1 VTQPDGPPDSRAAR
15 KAYVRELLQA
25 YVATPGVLGRVRRA
39 DRVLAARLYDQQVP
53 LYAIKNALLVA
64 AARRL
69 RNNAFATPLPPIRSV
84 HYFLP
89 VLRELLERPP
99 GPRDLARIRELLALG
114 EPPL

>member
-1 VTQPDGPPDSRAAR
+1 MTEAPRR
-15 KAYVRELLQA
+15 AYVHALLEA

-39 DRVLAARLYDQQVP
+39 DRDLAGRLYDQRVP
-53 LYAIKNALLVA
+53 LYAIKNAFLVA

-69 RNNAFATPLPPIRSV
+69 RNNAFATPLPPIRSI

-89 VLRELLERPP
+89 VLREMLARPP
-99 GPRDLARIRELLALG
+99 GPRDIDHFRRLLGLG